1 MKKVKHSKLKKI
13 KKIKPYTTLD
23 KKKKKFD
30 NIKIEEGKFHQYKIP
45 I

>member
-23 KKKKKFD
+23 KKI
-30 NIKIEEGKFHQYKIP
+30 NKIW
-45 I
+45 